1 MRSIEVI
8 GHRGNKAAYTEN
20 TLHGFE
26 SAFTSIEFDG
36 VELDVVVSQDKQ
48 LFVAHDMHAK
58 FNQENR
64 WHHQFSYQQVLDTAI
79 EDNDNSVGKY
89 PLLEQVFALYQ
100 ACNSDQKIQI
110 EIKSDPSLNLPLNMS
125 ELISAVQI
133 LIHRYGLLSIASITS
148 FDYRYTTE
156 SKRQDPSI
164 KTGLIMH
171 RCLLPLD
178 SLISMEP
185 DAIIF
190 EKNWIIKDDIQTLD
204 TLGIDSYAWTANS
217 KSDWARLKDIK
228 VTGII
233 TDRPKDLAN
242 WLKE

>member
-58 FNQENR
+58 FNQKNR

-148 FDYRYTTE
+148 FDYRYIME
-156 SKRQDPSI
+156 SRRQDPNI

-178 SLISMEP
+178 SCISLGI
-185 DAIIF
+185 DAIVF
-190 EKNWIIKDDIQTLD
+190 EKNWITKNDIQILD
-204 TLGIDSYAWTANS
+204 ASGIDSYAWTANS
-217 KSDWARLKDIK
+217 ESDWHRMKSLG

-233 TDRPKDLAN
+233 TDKPRALVN